1 MSIARPA
8 KPANTTSATAVPINT
23 WPDCLLSFIA
33 ASTARTFDYCL
44 LIAFEFYPA
53 WGTWPGTNFVKFVPL
68 LYSGFAPFGN
78 GSVVPIYAKTKALDV
93 LERLARTPLSNSGFV
108 SATNPE
114 TSVHVGLHLTA

>member
-44 LIAFEFYPA
+44 LIVVELVQA
-53 WGTWPGTNFVKFVPL
+53 WGTSPGTKTLKLVPS

-93 LERLARTPLSNSGFV
+93 LERFARTP
-108 SATNPE
+108 
-114 TSVHVGLHLTA
+114 